1 MALKKIMDV
10 LGKILLHPVAVLTGI
25 AAGVAVGIY
34 DKPLA
39 AQLSKPGD
47 IYLGLLQM
55 CVLPLMISAIILS
68 VGRLLH
74 APQAGRYVSRLFVVF
89 VAGMILASVI
99 GLAVGL
105 IGKPG
110 LGLDK
115 QQKIF
120 LGKEISRV
128 ERIDAQPAEGVRK
141 DLWYFV
147 SDMIPRNVFRS
158 MNEDKNLPVLFFCLV
173 IGVALGLVR
182 SDSSVTALAIA
193 DATYEALL
201 KIVAWLM
208 YGMPFGICFL
218 LADQIARIGPGVLSA
233 VGRLVAL
240 MYVASLILLALYVI
254 VIWVRSRRPFLE
266 SLVALRRPFI
276 VAVGTS
282 SSFAALPFALEGLTR
297 RLRFEKETVGLI
309 IPLGFTLN
317 PQGNIVC
324 FSLMAVFMAQLY
336 DVPMT
341 VGGLSGLVFVS
352 IMAGVAASSAPGV
365 AALSMLALV
374 LEPFS
379 IPAAVGVILI
389 TAINPIIDPILTA
402 VNVYGNCATAS
413 MVANRV
419 DNAESDE
426 KSSSLKGTC

>member
-1 MALKKIMDV
+1 MFWKRIVEIA
-10 LGKILLHPVAVLTGI
+10 GKVLLHPLSVVAGI
-25 AAGVAVGIY
+25 MAGVAIGVY
-34 DKPLA
+34 NKPLA
-39 AQLSKPGD
+39 AFLAKPGD

-68 VGRLLH
+68 VGRLL
-74 APQAGRYVSRLFVVF
+74 QSRDAGRYVTKLFLVF
-89 VAGMILASVI
+89 VAGMVLASAA

-105 IGKPG
+105 AGHPG

-115 QQKIF
+115 NQKVL
-120 LGKEISRV
+120 LGKEIARA
-128 ERIDAQPAEGVRK
+128 ERGEAHPSDGVRK
-141 DLWYFV
+141 DLWYFL

-158 MNEDKNLPVLFFCLV
+158 ISEGRNLPVLFFCLV
-173 IGVALGLVR
+173 IGVALGVLR
-182 SDSSVTALAIA
+182 TANSNIALSIA
-193 DATYEALL
+193 DASYEALL

-208 YGMPFGICFL
+208 YGMPFGLCFL
-218 LADQIARIGPGVLSA
+218 LADQIARIGTEVLMA
-233 VGRLVAL
+233 LGRLLVLIHVA
-240 MYVASLILLALYVI
+240 AFILLAVYILI
-254 VIWVRSRRPFLE
+254 IWLKSRRPLLE
-266 SLVALRRPFI
+266 SLAALRRPFI

-297 RLRFEKETVGLI
+297 RLKFEKDTVDLI

-336 DVPMT
+336 GVA
-341 VGGLSGLVFVS
+341 LSYGDLAGILFVS
-352 IMAGVAASSAPGV
+352 IMAGVAASSAPGI

-379 IPAAVGVILI
+379 IPATVGVILI
-389 TAINPIIDPILTA
+389 TAINPVIDPILTA

-413 MVANRV
+413 MVAKRDDSV
-419 DNAESDE
+419 AAGAGDMT
-426 KSSSLKGTC
+426 G

>member
-1 MALKKIMDV
+1 MIGRV
-10 LGKILLHPVAVLTGI
+10 LLHPVSVLIGI
-25 AAGVAVGIY
+25 AVGISIGIY

-39 AQLSKPGD
+39 AVLAKPGD

-68 VGRLLH
+68 VGRLL
-74 APQAGRYVSRLFVVF
+74 QSRDAGRYVSRLFLVF
-89 VAGMILASVI
+89 VAGMMLASVT
-99 GLAVGL
+99 GLVVGI

-115 QQKIF
+115 QQKIM

-128 ERIDAQPAEGVRK
+128 ERGDASAQTEGARK
-141 DLWYFV
+141 DLWSFV
-147 SDMIPRNVFRS
+147 SEMIPRNVFRS
-158 MNEDKNLPVLFFCLV
+158 INEDKNLPVLFFCLI

-182 SDSSVTALAIA
+182 SANSNAALAIA

-208 YGMPFGICFL
+208 YGMPFGLCCL
-218 LADQIARIGPGVLSA
+218 LADQIARIGAGMLIA
-233 VGRLVAL
+233 LGRLVIL
-240 MYVASLILLALYVI
+240 INVAALILLVAYI
-254 VIWVRSRRPFLE
+254 IIIWLKSRRPFLE

-297 RLRFEKETVGLI
+297 RLKFEKEKVDLI

-336 DVPMT
+336 DVPLT
-341 VGGLSGLVFVS
+341 SGGLVGVLFVS
-352 IMAGVAASSAPGV
+352 IMAGVAASSAPGI

-379 IPAAVGVILI
+379 IPAAVGVILV
-389 TAINPIIDPILTA
+389 TAINPVIDPILTA
-402 VNVYGNCATAS
+402 VNVYGNCAAAS
-413 MVANRV
+413 MVAKRIDKPTIDSSPDEAQRV
-419 DNAESDE
+419 TTLA
-426 KSSSLKGTC
+426 